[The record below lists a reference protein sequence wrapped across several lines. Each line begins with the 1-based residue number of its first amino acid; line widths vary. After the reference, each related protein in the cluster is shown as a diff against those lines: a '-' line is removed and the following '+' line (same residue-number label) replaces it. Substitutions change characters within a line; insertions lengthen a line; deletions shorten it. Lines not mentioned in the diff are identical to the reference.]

1 MPSDQSAIVRE
12 ILQDYA
18 DRGVFRGFREVAG
31 RKNTIVFEILCFPFT
46 QHSFR
51 LVYTDNPAS
60 LVFKR
65 LLNDMPARSDMY
77 RQFKSYMKER
87 SSDELPA
94 HRRIDPERVQL
105 RWSNRLGDVNVALN
119 INDQNHEYATRRAIN
134 LLTDLFF
141 DLLTESPFYEFMNEH
156 FDMPED

>member
-1 MPSDQSAIVRE
+1 MPSDQTAIVRDA
-12 ILQDYA
+12 LQDYA

-31 RKNTIVFEILCFPFT
+31 RKNSIVFEILCFPFT
-46 QHSFR
+46 QQPFQ
-51 LVYTDNPAS
+51 LVYTDKPAC

-65 LLNDMPARSDMY
+65 LLQDMPAQSDMY

-87 SSDELPA
+87 SSENLPA

-105 RWSNRLGDVNVALN
+105 RCSNRLGDVNVTLG
-119 INDQNHEYATRRAIN
+119 IQGQNHEYATRRAIN
-134 LLTDLFF
+134 LLTDLFL
-141 DLLTESPFYEFMNEH
+141 DLLTESPFYEFMEEH